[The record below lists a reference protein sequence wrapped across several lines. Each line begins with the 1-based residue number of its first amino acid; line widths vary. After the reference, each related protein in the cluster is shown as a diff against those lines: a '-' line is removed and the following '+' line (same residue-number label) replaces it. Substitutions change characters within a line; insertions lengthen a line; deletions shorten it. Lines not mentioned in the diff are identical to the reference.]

1 MEISIDN
8 FHTKKFYEHIEKLYQ
23 LRDFSSYTNLE
34 LNKLKTMNDT
44 FKNFID
50 DLNINQILKE
60 IELLRVTNFKPY
72 FNNLLYVFI
81 VMTMEHY
88 FNDILRLIYKNK
100 IECLKNNQ
108 MSYTREE
115 LINFGDYDTLFQNM
129 IEDEIFRFDIKYDY
143 IEKIN
148 YFESKFKLD
157 LSRIKKYDKKMTEIY
172 EIRNVIVH
180 NDSKIN
186 KRFMEKNRYTKYS
199 MGDTVLIDLQEI
211 NSSIE
216 NIKFILT
223 ILDENIMDK
232 FFSK

>member
-1 MEISIDN
+1 
-8 FHTKKFYEHIEKLYQ
+8 
-23 LRDFSSYTNLE
+23 
-34 LNKLKTMNDT
+34 
-44 FKNFID
+44 
-50 DLNINQILKE
+50 
-60 IELLRVTNFKPY
+60 
-72 FNNLLYVFI
+72 
-81 VMTMEHY
+81 MEHY